1 MNCNYLAFEGI
12 DGSGKTTLINELS
25 AELSKAS
32 VDFKIVREP
41 GGTKL
46 SEGIRDLLL
55 SHDFEVNPTAEALL
69 FSASRAQLIQ
79 EVVKPSIKNGQVIIT
94 DRSAY
99 SSVAYQGVGRGLGYE
114 KVYELNDFALS
125 SYWPEKVVL
134 LDIDPEISLSRQ
146 KIADRIG
153 SDKVSFF
160 NKVRDGYLQLAE
172 DFSDKFLVINAEDSK
187 GSNVNFEGDYCL
199 VSVGRKPYTDGLN
212 LSSVGIN
219 TNDKGQIE
227 VNDKLQT
234 NIENIYAIGDVIKG
248 PMLAHK
254 AEEEGVLVA
263 EILAKQ
269 KPHINYN
276 LIPNVIYTWPEVA
289 SVGKTQEQLSS
300 EGIEFKTGQFPMRAL
315 GRARA
320 SMDIDGFVKIL
331 AHKETDEVLG
341 VHMIGAR
348 CADLIAEAVVAME
361 FRASAEDISRMSHAH
376 PTFAEAIKE
385 AALAATEDRALH
397 I

>member
-32 VDFKIVREP
+32 IDFKIVREP

-55 SHDFEVNPTAEALL
+55 SHDFEVNPTAEVLL
-69 FSASRAQLIQ
+69 FSASRAQLVQ
-79 EVVKPSIKNGQVIIT
+79 EVVKPSIENGQVVIT

-99 SSVAYQGVGRGLGYE
+99 SSVAYQGVGRGLGY
-114 KVYELNDFALS
+114 KNVYELNDFAIS

-187 GSNVNFEGDYCL
+187 EENFTK
-199 VSVGRKPYTDGLN
+199 VSEWLD
-212 LSSVGIN
+212 
-219 TNDKGQIE
+219 
-227 VNDKLQT
+227 
-234 NIENIYAIGDVIKG
+234 
-248 PMLAHK
+248 
-254 AEEEGVLVA
+254 
-263 EILAKQ
+263 LAK
-269 KPHINYN
+269 
-276 LIPNVIYTWPEVA
+276 
-289 SVGKTQEQLSS
+289 S
-300 EGIEFKTGQFPMRAL
+300 
-315 GRARA
+315 
-320 SMDIDGFVKIL
+320 
-331 AHKETDEVLG
+331 
-341 VHMIGAR
+341 
-348 CADLIAEAVVAME
+348 
-361 FRASAEDISRMSHAH
+361 
-376 PTFAEAIKE
+376 
-385 AALAATEDRALH
+385 
-397 I
+397 